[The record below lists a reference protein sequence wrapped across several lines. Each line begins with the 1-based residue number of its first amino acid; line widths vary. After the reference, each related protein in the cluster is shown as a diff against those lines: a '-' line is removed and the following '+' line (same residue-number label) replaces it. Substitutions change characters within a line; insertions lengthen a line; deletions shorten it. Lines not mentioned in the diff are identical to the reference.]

1 MVRVK
6 VNDRIVEVPPG
17 TSVMDAVFHAGY
29 DVPLFCSEKHL
40 SPRGRRRP

>member
-17 TSVMDAVFHAGY
+17 TSVMDAVIHAGY
-29 DVPLFCSEKHL
+29 DLPLFCSE
-40 SPRGRRRP
+40 

>member
-29 DVPLFCSEKHL
+29 DVPSSARKST
-40 SPRGRRRP
+40 SPP